1 MRFLGCGDVYL
12 CKKQK
17 NRYLVCRFWVSKR
30 LFAFVLSF
38 AIVGLCCQP
47 VFDAFVY
54 LFIRQFNRIGT
65 LCLLCGDLLWRSTL
79 LVRSSKD
86 ITPENASV

>member
-1 MRFLGCGDVYL
+1 MVFYALLGCGDVYFL

-17 NRYLVCRFWVSKR
+17 TDIGFVVFWVSKR

-54 LFIRQFNRIGT
+54 
-65 LCLLCGDLLWRSTL
+65 CS
-79 LVRSSKD
+79 
-86 ITPENASV
+86 